1 MIHLLVDL
9 DRLICLVLKKR
20 NKKMLI
26 EIGKEISR
34 EDALDL
40 AKKILE
46 DSEEG
51 RKTIADLES
60 EKGIDY
66 NKEEKNGRK

>member
-1 MIHLLVDL
+1 
-9 DRLICLVLKKR
+9 
-20 NKKMLI
+20 MLI